1 MCQLSRDKLHQSKG
15 DPHKDAGVIAD
26 DALRA
31 AMRELPEFAKR
42 AKSRRDDHPIV
53 HNGAKDVKS
62 LYELVLAEM
71 DVAVEL

>member
-53 HNGAKDVKS
+53 QDDLLEPRLQTTEPKT
-62 LYELVLAEM
+62 
-71 DVAVEL
+71 